1 MLKEFKVIAPSG
13 MMPLRSFVELLKAMT
28 NRSVSLCHKIR
39 RLRFLIELGSSLLF
53 TYLVMIKDFSYKL
66 DPCITCYTRIY
77 NHWF

>member
-28 NRSVSLCHKIR
+28 NRSVSLCHKIGR
-39 RLRFLIELGSSLLF
+39 EFLIELGSSLLF

-66 DPCITCYTRIY
+66 DPYITCYTHIY